1 MGYFPEV
8 DAIPFNL
15 AKYFALL
22 YSEERE
28 LIVGLYEVIRAEQP
42 QYADVLLRE
51 MITDVEPT
59 EPSYLP
65 VWTEHRGKIPTANDY
80 FSALRDIQLMRMD
93 MDLDQIIKE
102 RCIYWWYNA
111 RVMCLGELPV
121 IDQSLAG
128 GDIDYIQLFSRC
140 RGMAKEL
147 QAALCHLIEPP
158 LMKEYY
164 GFSLR
169 DIITDAELIE
179 LPNGNSI
186 AIEPKE
192 PVFIGKWIK
201 AHVLEFDKRPTVDD
215 FRQRIREQQ
224 NRING
229 VLDALNVHIKL
240 NGKGCIQLAKQ
251 SPDAA
256 TEADDRDRPGEL
268 LESPGIDAKQSPDAA
283 TAGEQGAEG
292 AEEKSKGGRPPKD
305 KSSTEELMR
314 RKVEKDPN
322 AVFWT
327 ANQFSHAIG
336 KSETSVKGTTYWK
349 ELAQQREV
357 MKTARQI
364 GEEYPKRG

>member
-15 AKYFALL
+15 AKAFALL

-65 VWTEHRGKIPTANDY
+65 VWIKCLRAPPTVHDY
-80 FSALRDIQLMRMD
+80 FSALRDKQLTRMD

-128 GDIDYIQLFSRC
+128 EDIDYIQLFSRC
-140 RGMAKEL
+140 RGFTKEL

-179 LPNGNSI
+179 LPNGKSI

-240 NGKGCIQLAKQ
+240 HGKGCRQLAKQ

-256 TEADDRDRPGEL
+256 TAV
-268 LESPGIDAKQSPDAA
+268 
-283 TAGEQGAEG
+283 EQGAEG